1 MVNNNLALNKQAE
14 INKDEIIAEITNA
27 MQGILCVCVCV
38 RVSMCVC
45 ECVNVSSLSFVV
57 KPRYT

>member
-27 MQGILCVCVCV
+27 MQGILRVCVCASVYVCV
-38 RVSMCVC
+38 RVC
-45 ECVNVSSLSFVV
+45 ECV
-57 KPRYT
+57 

>member
-27 MQGILCVCVCV
+27 MQGILCVCV